1 MKVWAKK
8 DCIAAGAP
16 LREGKEYDLPPQI
29 ANKLIARGYASEKM
43 PVASKAKK
51 AKIRQ
56 INGC

>member
-8 DCIAAGAP
+8 DCIAAGAK

-51 AKIRQ
+51 GEDKAD
-56 INGC
+56 